1 MMFKKTV
8 VIWSVASAMWV
19 MAGSAA
25 AAGGFSLIEQSGSGM
40 GNALA
45 GGAASAEDASTIYY
59 NPAGMARLSGTQLA
73 VALIAIRPSAQF
85 TPGATA
91 AGALLQTVGNNGGD
105 PGSWGFVPNG
115 YLAVEVNPALKVGL
129 GMNVPFGLQTNYD
142 AAWIGRFQA
151 VKSKIQTINLNPS
164 FSYQV
169 RDNASLG
176 AGLSYQRITGELT
189 SMTNYSAAAAAFG
202 VLGLVGTNKEGLTTI
217 SGSDSAWGYNLGV
230 LVDVTPQTR
239 VGLSY
244 RSTINYILKG
254 TVSFANRPAVLAAGI
269 PDGAVNLAIK
279 MPDIFSASVFHQL
292 SDKWDVMADATWT
305 GWSVFQQ
312 LKIDRSTGANL
323 LTVPE
328 NWKDAWR
335 LAVGANHHY
344 NDQWTARMGLAHEQ
358 TPVPDAFRTACIPD
372 QNRIWLSLGGQYKPS
387 KRSAIDLAY
396 THLFIPNATIA
407 DNQAAGGKGNLVG
420 VYSSIAT
427 NILSVQYA
435 HNF

>member
-8 VIWSVASAMWV
+8 IIWSAASAMLA

-40 GNALA
+40 GNAFA

-59 NPAGMARLSGTQLA
+59 NPAGMARLRGTQLA

-85 TPGATA
+85 APSETA
-91 AGALLQTVGNNGGD
+91 AGALLQTAGNNGGD
-105 PGSWGFVPNG
+105 PGSWGYVPNG
-115 YLAVEVNPALKVGL
+115 YLVAEVNPALKVGL

-164 FSYQV
+164 LSFQAS
-169 RDNASLG
+169 DNVSLG
-176 AGLSYQRITGELT
+176 AGLSYQRIAGELT

-202 VLGLVGTNKEGLTTI
+202 VLGLVGTNQEGLATI
-217 SGSDSAWGYNLGV
+217 SGSDSAWGYNLGA
-230 LVDVTPQTR
+230 LIDVTPQTR
-239 VGLSY
+239 AGLSY
-244 RSTINYILKG
+244 RSTINYTLQG
-254 TVSFANRPAVLAAGI
+254 AVSFANRPAVLAAGV
-269 PDGAVNLAIK
+269 PDGAVSLPIK
-279 MPDIFSASVFHQL
+279 MPDTFSASVFHQL
-292 SDKWDVMADATWT
+292 SGKWDVMADATWT
-305 GWSVFQQ
+305 GWSVLQQ

-328 NWKDAWR
+328 NWKDTWR
-335 LAVGANHHY
+335 FAVGANHHY
-344 NDQWTARMGLAHEQ
+344 NDQWTARIGLAHEQ

-372 QNRIWLSLGGQYKPS
+372 QSRIWLSLGGQYKPS

-396 THLFIPNATIA
+396 THLFIPNAIIA
-407 DNQAAGGKGNLVG
+407 DNRAAGGSGNLNG
-420 VYSSIAT
+420 VYRSIAT
-427 NILSVQYA
+427 NTLGVQYA